1 MTEETSFKKLRE
13 WISNHTR
20 LSITEIDSNVL
31 NAKEKLGN
39 AYIDLT
45 ISITDSGKY
54 IGTGYISL
62 EGYGDDTKADLV
74 EVFKVVKSEE
84 CLIKLLKKIIL
95 ATNDLRDTVWR
106 LEADLRDN

>member
-1 MTEETSFKKLRE
+1 MIEETSFKKLRE

-20 LSITEIDSNVL
+20 LTITEIDSNVL

-45 ISITDSGKY
+45 ISIADSGKY
-54 IGTGYISL
+54 ICTGYISL
-62 EGYGDDTKADLV
+62 DGYGDTKADLV

-84 CLIKLLKKIIL
+84 DLIKVLKKIIL

-106 LEADLRDN
+106 LETDLKDS

>member
-1 MTEETSFKKLRE
+1 MVEETSFKKLKE
-13 WISNHTR
+13 WISSHTR
-20 LSITEIDSNVL
+20 LGITEIDSNAL

-45 ISITDSGKY
+45 ISIADSGKY
-54 IGTGYISL
+54 ICTGYISL
-62 EGYGDDTKADLV
+62 DGYGDTKADLV

-84 CLIKLLKKIIL
+84 ELIKLLKKIIL

-106 LEADLRDN
+106 LEADLRDR

>member
-13 WISNHTR
+13 WMSSHTR
-20 LSITEIDSNVL
+20 LTITEIDSNIL

-54 IGTGYISL
+54 ICTGYISL
-62 EGYGDDTKADLV
+62 DGYGDTKADLV

-84 CLIKLLKKIIL
+84 GLIKLLEKIIL
-95 ATNDLRDTVWR
+95 TTNDLRYMVMR
-106 LEADLRDN
+106 LEDELKD

>member
-1 MTEETSFKKLRE
+1 MIEETSFKKLRE

-20 LSITEIDSNVL
+20 LTITEIDSNVL

-45 ISITDSGKY
+45 ISIADSGKY
-54 IGTGYISL
+54 ICTGYISL
-62 EGYGDDTKADLV
+62 DGYGDTKADLV

-84 CLIKLLKKIIL
+84 DLIKVLKKIIL

-106 LEADLRDN
+106 LEADLKDS